1 MQKSL
6 TLSLLLLSHALSAM
20 DNDQQEQ
27 KDLKTR
33 CEIARI
39 ECLMYTN
46 PEEAL
51 LASAV
56 LASGK
61 SRQEIKDLQG
71 LDLSEIKD
79 VHHHQAGNFINYTA
93 TLKDGDTICADFFV
107 AGPMQGQYSCS
118 RFIESGFGFCSP
130 IIPLPN
136 KYFHDLKKIYD
147 ESFNKKL

>member
-1 MQKSL
+1 MQKL
-6 TLSLLLLSHALSAM
+6 LAFSLLLLSTALSAM
-20 DNDQQEQ
+20 DKDQQEQ
-27 KDLKTR
+27 NDLKIR

-39 ECLMYTN
+39 ECLMYSN
-46 PEEAL
+46 PDEAL

-61 SRQEIKDLQG
+61 SRQEIKSLQG

-130 IIPLPN
+130 IISLPS
-136 KYFHDLKKIYD
+136 KYYHDLKRIYD
-147 ESFNKKL
+147 EYLNK